1 MNATTGYLVCLYVCV
16 CVCVCVCTH
25 THTYTPVGENITKKL
40 VFKKALRVPT
50 LQLYFGKM
58 CSRVPTLV

>member
-1 MNATTGYLVCLYVCV
+1 MNATTGYQATLCV
-16 CVCVCVCTH
+16 YMYVCVCVCTH